1 MILIIA
7 RVVRM
12 RKTNKLVSTFIAL
25 IVLASCTS
33 TSDSTSTK
41 ESSTETTTRP
51 MVAGLP
57 VIAVTYSVIGDI
69 VSQLVGDN
77 ASVNVVI
84 PDGQDP
90 HDFQP
95 SAKDIETI
103 NNAALV
109 VSNGLEFEEGLEE
122 VLENIAGSGGNIFM
136 IGEHIT
142 VRKIEDGDEHG
153 DQDDEDHAE
162 EEGDEDGD
170 EHSDKHAGGDP
181 HLWLSPATMLE
192 MLPALTT
199 ALSEA
204 IGADLSE
211 SSASLTAKLQN
222 LDGEVESIIN
232 GLDECNLVS
241 GHDEMG
247 YFADR
252 YGCEVIG
259 VIIPSFT
266 TTSEATAG
274 DLAELKKQVE
284 QNKVPAIFTGLG
296 VSPDTATQLAKE
308 LGIKAVTLSTHYLD
322 GAANYQEFILKL
334 TNQIAEALG

>member
-1 MILIIA
+1 M
-7 RVVRM
+7 
-12 RKTNKLVSTFIAL
+12 TNKTLKKLATVFAL
-25 IVLASCTS
+25 ITLASCS
-33 TSDSTSTK
+33 N
-41 ESSTETTTRP
+41 STETVTESTAETTTDSV
-51 MVAGLP
+51 VADLP
-57 VIAVTYSVIGDI
+57 VIAVTYSVIGDL

-77 ASVNVVI
+77 ATVSVVI
-84 PDGQDP
+84 SDGQDP

-122 VLENIAGSGGNIFM
+122 VLESIADSGGNIFM
-136 IGEHIT
+136 VGDHIT
-142 VRKIEDGDEHG
+142 VRKIEDGDEHS
-153 DQDDEDHAE
+153 DDEHGEDH
-162 EEGDEDGD
+162 GDDHKDDEYGD
-170 EHSDKHAGGDP
+170 DHKDDDHGDKHTGGDP
-181 HLWLSPATMLE
+181 HLWLSPATMIE

-199 ALSEA
+199 ALSQA
-204 IGADLSE
+204 TGADLSAE
-211 SSASLTAKLQN
+211 ATALTTKLQD

-252 YGCEVIG
+252 YGCKVIG

-274 DLAELKKQVE
+274 ELAELKKQVE

-296 VSPDTATQLAKE
+296 VSPDMATQLAKE

-334 TNQIAEALG
+334 ANQIAEALG

>member
-1 MILIIA
+1 MPKSGSVNLRKFLITA
-7 RVVRM
+7 LLLGV
-12 RKTNKLVSTFIAL
+12 LVSCG
-25 IVLASCTS
+25 SSGNS
-33 TSDSTSTK
+33 TNSIESTAQTAPDSV
-41 ESSTETTTRP
+41 
-51 MVAGLP
+51 VADLP
-57 VIAVTYSVIGDI
+57 VIAVTYSVIGNI

-77 ASVNVVI
+77 ATVTVVI
-84 PDGQDP
+84 SDGQDP

-122 VLENIAGSGGNIFM
+122 VLENIADSGGNIFM
-136 IGEHIT
+136 VGDHIT
-142 VRKIEDGDEHG
+142 VRKIDHSDEHNHGEDEDEGHADEHG
-153 DQDDEDHAE
+153 D
-162 EEGDEDGD
+162 
-170 EHSDKHAGGDP
+170 KHTGGDP
-181 HLWLSPATMLE
+181 HLWLSPATMIE

-199 ALSEA
+199 ALSQA
-204 IGADLSE
+204 TGADLSAE
-211 SSASLTAKLQN
+211 ATALTTKLQD
-222 LDGEVESIIN
+222 LDGEVKSIIN

-252 YGCEVIG
+252 YGCKVIG

-274 DLAELKKQVE
+274 ELAKLKKQVE

-322 GAANYQEFILKL
+322 GAANYQEFILNL

>member
-1 MILIIA
+1 M
-7 RVVRM
+7 
-12 RKTNKLVSTFIAL
+12 TNKPLKKLATVFAL
-25 IVLASCTS
+25 ISLASCS
-33 TSDSTSTK
+33 N
-41 ESSTETTTRP
+41 STETVTESTAETTTDSV
-51 MVAGLP
+51 VADLP
-57 VIAVTYSVIGDI
+57 VIAVTYSIIGDL
-69 VSQLVGDN
+69 VSQLVGDS

-90 HDFQP
+90 HEFQP
-95 SAKDIETI
+95 SAKDIESI

-122 VLENIAGSGGNIFM
+122 VLENIADSSGNIFM
-136 IGEHIT
+136 IGDHIT
-142 VRKIEDGDEHG
+142 VRKIEDGDDDHGDDHKDDDHGDEHEDDEHG
-153 DQDDEDHAE
+153 D
-162 EEGDEDGD
+162 
-170 EHSDKHAGGDP
+170 EHGSGDP

-199 ALSEA
+199 ALGEA
-204 IGADLSE
+204 TSADLSAE
-211 SSASLTAKLQN
+211 ATALTTKLQD

-232 GLDECNLVS
+232 GLSECNLVS

-274 DLAELKKQVE
+274 EIAELKKQVE

>member
-1 MILIIA
+1 MILITA

-12 RKTNKLVSTFIAL
+12 KKTHKLVSAFITL
-25 IVLASCTS
+25 TVLASCSSSNDSTTANES
-33 TSDSTSTK
+33 SLETTSDSV
-41 ESSTETTTRP
+41 
-51 MVAGLP
+51 VAELP

-69 VSQLVGDN
+69 VSQLVGDS

-90 HDFQP
+90 HEFQP
-95 SAKDIETI
+95 SAKDIESI

-122 VLENIAGSGGNIFM
+122 VLENIADSSGNIFM
-136 IGEHIT
+136 IGDHIT
-142 VRKIEDGDEHG
+142 VRKIEDGDEHKDDDHG
-153 DQDDEDHAE
+153 DDHKDDDH
-162 EEGDEDGD
+162 GD
-170 EHSDKHAGGDP
+170 EHGSGDP

-199 ALSEA
+199 ALGEA
-204 IGADLSE
+204 TSADLSAE
-211 SSASLTAKLQN
+211 ATALTTKLQD

-274 DLAELKKQVE
+274 ELAKLKKQVK

-322 GAANYQEFILKL
+322 GAANYQEFILNL

>member
-1 MILIIA
+1 MPKSGSVNL
-7 RVVRM
+7 
-12 RKTNKLVSTFIAL
+12 RKFLSTALLLGVLVSCG
-25 IVLASCTS
+25 SS
-33 TSDSTSTK
+33 GDSTNSNESTAQTAPD
-41 ESSTETTTRP
+41 SV
-51 MVAGLP
+51 VADLP
-57 VIAVTYSVIGDI
+57 VIAVTYSVIGNI

-77 ASVNVVI
+77 ATVTVVI

-122 VLENIAGSGGNIFM
+122 VLENIAKSSGNIFM
-136 IGEHIT
+136 VGEHIT
-142 VRKIEDGDEHG
+142 VRKIDDGDDHG
-153 DQDDEDHAE
+153 DDHHDD
-162 EEGDEDGD
+162 
-170 EHSDKHAGGDP
+170 DKHADGDP

-204 IGADLSE
+204 VGADLSAE
-211 SSASLTAKLQN
+211 ATALTTKLQD
-222 LDGEVESIIN
+222 LDGQVESIIN
-232 GLDECNLVS
+232 SLGECNLVS

-252 YGCEVIG
+252 YGCNVIG
-259 VIIPSFT
+259 AIIPSFT

-274 DLAELKKQVE
+274 ELAELKLLVE
-284 QNKVPAIFTGLG
+284 QYKVRAIFTGLG
-296 VSPDTATQLAKE
+296 TSPDTASQLAKE

-322 GAANYQEFILKL
+322 GVTNYQEFILNL
-334 TNQIAEALG
+334 TNQIAEALS

>member
-7 RVVRM
+7 RVFRM

-33 TSDSTSTK
+33 TSDSTSTNG
-41 ESSTETTTRP
+41 SSLATTSDSV
-51 MVAGLP
+51 VAGLP

-136 IGEHIT
+136 IGEQIT
-142 VRKIEDGDEHG
+142 VRKIED
-153 DQDDEDHAE
+153 
-162 EEGDEDGD
+162 GDEDGD

-211 SSASLTAKLQN
+211 SSASLTAKLQD
-222 LDGEVESIIN
+222 LDKEVESIIN
-232 GLDECNLVS
+232 GLDECKLVS

-284 QNKVPAIFTGLG
+284 QNNVPAIFTGLG

>member
-1 MILIIA
+1 MTKKPL
-7 RVVRM
+7 
-12 RKTNKLVSTFIAL
+12 KKLAAVFAL
-25 IVLASCTS
+25 ITLAGCSN
-33 TSDSTSTK
+33 
-41 ESSTETTTRP
+41 STETVTESTAAATDSV
-51 MVAGLP
+51 VADLP
-57 VIAVTYSVIGDI
+57 VIAVTYSIIGDI

-77 ASVNVVI
+77 ATVNVVI

-122 VLENIAGSGGNIFM
+122 VLENIADSGGNIFM
-136 IGEHIT
+136 VGDHIT
-142 VRKIEDGDEHG
+142 VRKIEDGDEHN
-153 DQDDEDHAE
+153 
-162 EEGDEDGD
+162 D
-170 EHSDKHAGGDP
+170 EHSDEHTGDDP

-204 IGADLSE
+204 TGADLSAE
-211 SSASLTAKLQN
+211 ATDLTTKLQV
-222 LDGEVESIIN
+222 LDGEVESIIKS
-232 GLDECNLVS
+232 LDECKLVS

-274 DLAELKKQVE
+274 ELAELKKLVE

-296 VSPDTATQLAKE
+296 VSPDTANQLAKE
-308 LGIKAVTLSTHYLD
+308 LGIEAVTLSTHYLND
-322 GAANYQEFILKL
+322 AANYQGFILNL
-334 TNQIAEALG
+334 TNQIAEALD

>member
-1 MILIIA
+1 
-7 RVVRM
+7 M

-33 TSDSTSTK
+33 TSDSTSTNG
-41 ESSTETTTRP
+41 SSLATTSDSV
-51 MVAGLP
+51 VAGLP

-122 VLENIAGSGGNIFM
+122 VLENIADSGGNIFM

-142 VRKIEDGDEHG
+142 VRKIEEG

-162 EEGDEDGD
+162 EEGDEDG
-170 EHSDKHAGGDP
+170 DKHAGGDP

-199 ALSEA
+199 ALGEA

-222 LDGEVESIIN
+222 LDGEVESII
-232 GLDECNLVS
+232 GSLGECNLVS

-274 DLAELKKQVE
+274 ELAELKKQVE
-284 QNKVPAIFTGLG
+284 QNNVPAIFTGLG
-296 VSPDTATQLAKE
+296 VSPDTSTQLAKE

-322 GAANYQEFILKL
+322 SAANYQEFILKL

>member
-1 MILIIA
+1 MTKKPL
-7 RVVRM
+7 
-12 RKTNKLVSTFIAL
+12 KKLAAVFAL
-25 IVLASCTS
+25 ITLASCS
-33 TSDSTSTK
+33 N
-41 ESSTETTTRP
+41 STETVTESTAATTTDSV
-51 MVAGLP
+51 VADLP
-57 VIAVTYSVIGDI
+57 VIAVTYSIIGDI

-77 ASVNVVI
+77 ATVNVVI

-122 VLENIAGSGGNIFM
+122 VLENIADSGGNIFM
-136 IGEHIT
+136 VGDHIT
-142 VRKIEDGDEHG
+142 VRKIEDGDEHS
-153 DQDDEDHAE
+153 
-162 EEGDEDGD
+162 D
-170 EHSDKHAGGDP
+170 EHTGDDP

-204 IGADLSE
+204 TGADLSAE
-211 SSASLTAKLQN
+211 ATDLTTKLQV
-222 LDGEVESIIN
+222 LDGEVESIIKS
-232 GLDECNLVS
+232 LDECKLVS

-274 DLAELKKQVE
+274 ELAELKKLVE

-296 VSPDTATQLAKE
+296 VSPDTANQLAKE
-308 LGIKAVTLSTHYLD
+308 LGIEAVTLSTHYLND
-322 GAANYQEFILKL
+322 AANYQGFILNL

>member
-1 MILIIA
+1 MILITA

-12 RKTNKLVSTFIAL
+12 KKTHKLVSAFITL
-25 IVLASCTS
+25 TVLASCSSSNDSTTANES
-33 TSDSTSTK
+33 SLETTSDSV
-41 ESSTETTTRP
+41 
-51 MVAGLP
+51 VAELP

-69 VSQLVGDN
+69 VSQLVGDS

-90 HDFQP
+90 HEFQP
-95 SAKDIETI
+95 SAKDIESI

-122 VLENIAGSGGNIFM
+122 VLENIADSSGNIFM
-136 IGEHIT
+136 IGDHIT
-142 VRKIEDGDEHG
+142 VRKIEDGDEHKDDDHG
-153 DQDDEDHAE
+153 DDHKDDEH
-162 EEGDEDGD
+162 G
-170 EHSDKHAGGDP
+170 DKHTGGDP

-199 ALSEA
+199 ALGEA
-204 IGADLSE
+204 TSADLSAE
-211 SSASLTAKLQN
+211 ATALTTKLQD

-274 DLAELKKQVE
+274 ELAKLKKQVK

-322 GAANYQEFILKL
+322 GAANYQEFILNL

>member
-1 MILIIA
+1 
-7 RVVRM
+7 V
-12 RKTNKLVSTFIAL
+12 TNKQLKKLTTVFAL
-25 IVLASCTS
+25 ITLASCS
-33 TSDSTSTK
+33 N
-41 ESSTETTTRP
+41 STETVTESTAETTTDSV
-51 MVAGLP
+51 VADLP
-57 VIAVTYSVIGDI
+57 VIAVTYSIIGDL
-69 VSQLVGDN
+69 VSQLVGDS

-122 VLENIAGSGGNIFM
+122 VLENIADSGGNIFM
-136 IGEHIT
+136 VGDHIT
-142 VRKIEDGDEHG
+142 VRKIEDGGDDHGDEHG
-153 DQDDEDHAE
+153 
-162 EEGDEDGD
+162 
-170 EHSDKHAGGDP
+170 SGDP

-204 IGADLSE
+204 TGADLSAE
-211 SSASLTAKLQN
+211 STALTTKLQD
-222 LDGEVESIIN
+222 LDGEVESIIKS
-232 GLDECNLVS
+232 LDECNLVS

-274 DLAELKKQVE
+274 ELAELKKQVE

>member
-1 MILIIA
+1 MT
-7 RVVRM
+7 
-12 RKTNKLVSTFIAL
+12 RKPLKKLATVFAL
-25 IVLASCTS
+25 ITLASCS
-33 TSDSTSTK
+33 N
-41 ESSTETTTRP
+41 STETVTESAAETTTDS
-51 MVAGLP
+51 VVTELP
-57 VIAVTYSVIGDI
+57 IIAVTYSVIGDI
-69 VSQLVGDN
+69 VAQLVGDN
-77 ASVNVVI
+77 ATVTIVI

-122 VLENIAGSGGNIFM
+122 VLENIADSGGNIFM
-136 IGEHIT
+136 VGEHIT
-142 VRKIEDGDEHG
+142 VRKIENGDEHNHGEDEGHADEHG
-153 DQDDEDHAE
+153 D
-162 EEGDEDGD
+162 
-170 EHSDKHAGGDP
+170 KHTGGDP
-181 HLWLSPATMLE
+181 HLWLSPATMIE

-199 ALSEA
+199 ALSQA
-204 IGADLSE
+204 TGADLSAE
-211 SSASLTAKLQN
+211 ATALTTKLQD
-222 LDGEVESIIN
+222 LDGEVKSIIN

-252 YGCEVIG
+252 YGCKVIG

-274 DLAELKKQVE
+274 ELAKLKKQVE

-322 GAANYQEFILKL
+322 GAANYQEFILNL

>member
-7 RVVRM
+7 RVIRM
-12 RKTNKLVSTFIAL
+12 KKTHKLVSAFITL
-25 IVLASCTS
+25 TVLASCS
-33 TSDSTSTK
+33 SSNDSTSTN
-41 ESSTETTTRP
+41 ESTTSTSIDSA
-51 MVAGLP
+51 VAEFP
-57 VIAVTYSVIGDI
+57 VIAVTYSVLGDI

-77 ASVNVVI
+77 ATVSVVI

-90 HDFQP
+90 HEFQP

-122 VLENIAGSGGNIFM
+122 VLENIANSGGNIFM
-136 IGEHIT
+136 VGEHIT
-142 VRKIEDGDEHG
+142 VRKIEDGDDDHG
-153 DQDDEDHAE
+153 D
-162 EEGDEDGD
+162 GDG
-170 EHSDKHAGGDP
+170 HAGGDP

-204 IGADLSE
+204 TGADLSAE
-211 SSASLTAKLQN
+211 ATSLATKLQD

-232 GLDECNLVS
+232 SLGECNLVS

-274 DLAELKKQVE
+274 ELAELKKQVE
-284 QNKVPAIFTGLG
+284 QYNVPAIFTGLG

-308 LGIKAVTLSTHYLD
+308 LGIEAVTLSTHYLND
-322 GAANYQEFILKL
+322 AANYQEFILNL

>member
-1 MILIIA
+1 MTKNPL
-7 RVVRM
+7 
-12 RKTNKLVSTFIAL
+12 KKLAAVFAL
-25 IVLASCTS
+25 ITLAGCSNSTETVTES
-33 TSDSTSTK
+33 TAAKTSDSV
-41 ESSTETTTRP
+41 
-51 MVAGLP
+51 VADLP
-57 VIAVTYSVIGDI
+57 VIAVTYSIIGDI

-77 ASVNVVI
+77 ATVNVVI

-122 VLENIAGSGGNIFM
+122 VLENIADSGGNIFM
-136 IGEHIT
+136 VGDHIT
-142 VRKIEDGDEHG
+142 VRKIEDGDEHN
-153 DQDDEDHAE
+153 
-162 EEGDEDGD
+162 D
-170 EHSDKHAGGDP
+170 EHSDEHTGDDP

-204 IGADLSE
+204 TGADLSAE
-211 SSASLTAKLQN
+211 ATDLTTKLQV
-222 LDGEVESIIN
+222 LDGEVESIIKS
-232 GLDECNLVS
+232 LDECKLVS

-274 DLAELKKQVE
+274 ELAELKKLVE

-296 VSPDTATQLAKE
+296 VSPDTANQLAKE
-308 LGIKAVTLSTHYLD
+308 LGIEAVTLSTHYLND
-322 GAANYQEFILKL
+322 AANYQGFILNL
-334 TNQIAEALG
+334 TNQIAEALD

>member
-1 MILIIA
+1 MILITA

-12 RKTNKLVSTFIAL
+12 KKTHKLVSAFITL
-25 IVLASCTS
+25 TVLASCSSSNDSTTANES
-33 TSDSTSTK
+33 SLETTSDSV
-41 ESSTETTTRP
+41 
-51 MVAGLP
+51 VAELP

-69 VSQLVGDN
+69 VSQLVGDS

-90 HDFQP
+90 HEFQP
-95 SAKDIETI
+95 SAKDIESI

-122 VLENIAGSGGNIFM
+122 VLENIADSSGNIFM
-136 IGEHIT
+136 IGDHIT
-142 VRKIEDGDEHG
+142 VRKIEDGDEHKDDDHG
-153 DQDDEDHAE
+153 DDHKDDEH
-162 EEGDEDGD
+162 G
-170 EHSDKHAGGDP
+170 DKHTGGDP

-199 ALSEA
+199 ALGEA
-204 IGADLSE
+204 TSADLSAE
-211 SSASLTAKLQN
+211 ATALTTKLQD

-232 GLDECNLVS
+232 GLDECKLVS

-284 QNKVPAIFTGLG
+284 QNNVPAIFTGLG

>member
-7 RVVRM
+7 RVTRM

-25 IVLASCTS
+25 IVLASCSS
-33 TSDSTSTK
+33 TSDSTSTN
-41 ESSTETTTRP
+41 ESSLETTSDSV
-51 MVAGLP
+51 VADLP

-77 ASVNVVI
+77 ATVNVVI

-90 HDFQP
+90 HEFQP

-122 VLENIAGSGGNIFM
+122 VLENIADSGGNIFM
-136 IGEHIT
+136 LGDHIT
-142 VRKIEDGDEHG
+142 VRKIEDGDA
-153 DQDDEDHAE
+153 DHADE
-162 EEGDEDGD
+162 KSDENEGDHHHG
-170 EHSDKHAGGDP
+170 GGDP

-204 IGADLSE
+204 TGADLSDE
-211 SSASLTAKLQN
+211 ATALTIKLQD
-222 LDGEVESIIN
+222 LDREVELTISSL
-232 GLDECNLVS
+232 GECNLVS

-274 DLAELKKQVE
+274 ELAELKKQVE
-284 QNKVPAIFTGLG
+284 QNKVAAIFTGLG

-308 LGIKAVTLSTHYLD
+308 LDIKAVTLSTHYLD
-322 GAANYQEFILKL
+322 GAANYQEFIIKL

>member
-1 MILIIA
+1 MPKSGSVNL
-7 RVVRM
+7 
-12 RKTNKLVSTFIAL
+12 RKFLSSALLLGVLVSCG
-25 IVLASCTS
+25 SSGDSPNSSES
-33 TSDSTSTK
+33 TTK
-41 ESSTETTTRP
+41 TAPESV
-51 MVAGLP
+51 VAGLP

-77 ASVNVVI
+77 ATVNVVT

-103 NNAALV
+103 NDAALV

-122 VLENIAGSGGNIFM
+122 VLENIAKSSGSIFKV
-136 IGEHIT
+136 GEHIT
-142 VRKIEDGDEHG
+142 VRKIEDGDDHKDDDHG
-153 DQDDEDHAE
+153 DK
-162 EEGDEDGD
+162 
-170 EHSDKHAGGDP
+170 HSDKHVEGDP

-199 ALSEA
+199 ALTDA
-204 IGADLSE
+204 VGVDLS
-211 SSASLTAKLQN
+211 AQATALTTKLQD
-222 LDGEVESIIN
+222 LDREVESIIN
-232 GLDECNLVS
+232 SLGECNLVS

-252 YGCEVIG
+252 YGCKVIG
-259 VIIPSFT
+259 AIIPSFT

-274 DLAELKKQVE
+274 ELAELKRLVE
-284 QNKVPAIFTGLG
+284 QYKVRAIFTGLG
-296 VSPDTATQLAKE
+296 TSPDTANQLAKE

-322 GAANYQEFILKL
+322 GVANYQEFILNL
-334 TNQIAEALG
+334 TNQIAEALS

>member
-7 RVVRM
+7 RVTRM

-25 IVLASCTS
+25 IVLASCSS
-33 TSDSTSTK
+33 TSDSTSTN
-41 ESSTETTTRP
+41 ESSLETTSDSV
-51 MVAGLP
+51 VADLP

-77 ASVNVVI
+77 ATVNVVI

-90 HDFQP
+90 HEFQP

-122 VLENIAGSGGNIFM
+122 VLENIADSGGNIFM
-136 IGEHIT
+136 LGDHIT
-142 VRKIEDGDEHG
+142 VRKIEDGDEHS
-153 DQDDEDHAE
+153 DRDDEDHAE
-162 EEGDEDGD
+162 EEGDEHG
-170 EHSDKHAGGDP
+170 DKHTGGDP

-204 IGADLSE
+204 TGADLSDE
-211 SSASLTAKLQN
+211 ATALTIKLQD
-222 LDGEVESIIN
+222 LDREVELTISSL
-232 GLDECNLVS
+232 GECNLVS

-274 DLAELKKQVE
+274 ELAELKKQVE
-284 QNKVPAIFTGLG
+284 QNKVAAIFTGLG

-308 LGIKAVTLSTHYLD
+308 LDIKAVTLSTHYLD

>member
-1 MILIIA
+1 M
-7 RVVRM
+7 
-12 RKTNKLVSTFIAL
+12 
-25 IVLASCTS
+25 
-33 TSDSTSTK
+33 
-41 ESSTETTTRP
+41 
-51 MVAGLP
+51 
-57 VIAVTYSVIGDI
+57 
-69 VSQLVGDN
+69 VGD
-77 ASVNVVI
+77 
-84 PDGQDP
+84 
-90 HDFQP
+90 
-95 SAKDIETI
+95 
-103 NNAALV
+103 
-109 VSNGLEFEEGLEE
+109 
-122 VLENIAGSGGNIFM
+122 
-136 IGEHIT
+136 HIT
-142 VRKIEDGDEHG
+142 VRKIEDGDEHKDDDHG
-153 DQDDEDHAE
+153 DDHKDDEH
-162 EEGDEDGD
+162 G
-170 EHSDKHAGGDP
+170 DKHTGGDP

-199 ALSEA
+199 ALSQA
-204 IGADLSE
+204 TGADLSAE
-211 SSASLTAKLQN
+211 ATALTTKLQD

-232 GLDECNLVS
+232 GLGECNLVS

-274 DLAELKKQVE
+274 EIAELKKQVE

>member
-1 MILIIA
+1 
-7 RVVRM
+7 
-12 RKTNKLVSTFIAL
+12 
-25 IVLASCTS
+25 
-33 TSDSTSTK
+33 
-41 ESSTETTTRP
+41 
-51 MVAGLP
+51 
-57 VIAVTYSVIGDI
+57 
-69 VSQLVGDN
+69 
-77 ASVNVVI
+77 
-84 PDGQDP
+84 
-90 HDFQP
+90 
-95 SAKDIETI
+95 
-103 NNAALV
+103 
-109 VSNGLEFEEGLEE
+109 
-122 VLENIAGSGGNIFM
+122 
-136 IGEHIT
+136 
-142 VRKIEDGDEHG
+142 
-153 DQDDEDHAE
+153 
-162 EEGDEDGD
+162 
-170 EHSDKHAGGDP
+170 
-181 HLWLSPATMLE
+181 MLE

-199 ALSEA
+199 ALSQA
-204 IGADLSE
+204 TGADLSAE
-211 SSASLTAKLQN
+211 ATALTTKLQD

-232 GLDECNLVS
+232 GLGECNLVS

-274 DLAELKKQVE
+274 ELAKLKKQVK

>member
-7 RVVRM
+7 RVFRM

-25 IVLASCTS
+25 IVLASCSS
-33 TSDSTSTK
+33 TSDSTSTN
-41 ESSTETTTRP
+41 ESSLETTSDSV
-51 MVAGLP
+51 VADLP

-77 ASVNVVI
+77 ATVNVVI

-90 HDFQP
+90 HEFQP
-95 SAKDIETI
+95 SAKDIESI

-122 VLENIAGSGGNIFM
+122 VLENIADSGGNIFM
-136 IGEHIT
+136 LGDHIT

-153 DQDDEDHAE
+153 D
-162 EEGDEDGD
+162 
-170 EHSDKHAGGDP
+170 KHTGGDP

-204 IGADLSE
+204 TGADLSDE
-211 SSASLTAKLQN
+211 ATALTIKLQD
-222 LDGEVESIIN
+222 LDREVELIISSL
-232 GLDECNLVS
+232 GECNLVS

-274 DLAELKKQVE
+274 ELAELKKQVE
-284 QNKVPAIFTGLG
+284 QNKVAAIFTGLG

-308 LGIKAVTLSTHYLD
+308 LDIKAVTLSTHYLD

>member
-1 MILIIA
+1 MTKKPL
-7 RVVRM
+7 
-12 RKTNKLVSTFIAL
+12 KKLAAVFAL
-25 IVLASCTS
+25 ITLASCS
-33 TSDSTSTK
+33 N
-41 ESSTETTTRP
+41 STETVTESTAATTTDSV
-51 MVAGLP
+51 VADLP
-57 VIAVTYSVIGDI
+57 VIAVTYSIIGDI

-77 ASVNVVI
+77 ATVNVVI

-122 VLENIAGSGGNIFM
+122 VLENIADSGGNIFM
-136 IGEHIT
+136 VGDHIT
-142 VRKIEDGDEHG
+142 VRKIEDGDEHS
-153 DQDDEDHAE
+153 DEEDEDHA
-162 EEGDEDGD
+162 DEKSD
-170 EHSDKHAGGDP
+170 EHSDEHTGGDP

-204 IGADLSE
+204 TGADLSAE
-211 SSASLTAKLQN
+211 ATDLTTKLQV
-222 LDGEVESIIN
+222 LDGEVESIIKS
-232 GLDECNLVS
+232 LDECKLVS

-274 DLAELKKQVE
+274 ELAELKKLVE

-296 VSPDTATQLAKE
+296 VSPDTANQLAKE
-308 LGIKAVTLSTHYLD
+308 LGIEAVTLSTHYLND
-322 GAANYQEFILKL
+322 AANYQGFILNL